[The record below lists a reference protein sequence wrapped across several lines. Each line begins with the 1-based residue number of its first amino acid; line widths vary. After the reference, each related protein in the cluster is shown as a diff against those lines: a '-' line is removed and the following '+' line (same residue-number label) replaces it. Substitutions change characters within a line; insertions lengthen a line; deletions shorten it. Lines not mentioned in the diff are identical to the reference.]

1 MGLPV
6 NDGSGQAVPDEDIPE
21 DVPTLSQINAMP
33 AQPSEQPDAGQE
45 VPQDDLPQDSGQA
58 VPDEDLPQDAVD
70 QANQDKYGTLPQEIQ
85 TGVEGVA
92 QGVAGPAATWAE
104 INLLGENPEDIAGRA
119 AANPW
124 IHGVSEAGGFAGSM
138 LAGTGEAALLGK
150 IGDAAV
156 AASDAG
162 KLGSAAIRG
171 VVEGGLFQGGDEIS
185 KGMINPNDPQA
196 PASHILAA
204 ALLGGVGGTAIE
216 GVLAPSLAAAG
227 RSGLGQRV
235 SQFLSDMG
243 SRLKFNQTNPDMLG
257 AVTQQLNTLYDSM
270 TGFRDEVYGSGQLKA
285 QNIAEL
291 TKDTSPDDV
300 AAHLA
305 NIQNIRQSAPT
316 ALQNNPAYQAA
327 WEDFEKAVYPSG
339 IPAAAEPMTQPV
351 VREET
356 QDALPYLRRPT
367 LGRTGAGQFKSVFT
381 PETID
386 GIGPETTVIAGEQ
399 PSLFAGNLNPVPQA
413 ASPEAVF
420 QATDNLKRTI
430 QRLGRFGQ
438 TSTEDLV
445 AQQAQRFSGQL
456 ADTLEDQNVWGD
468 AGAFQHDLNQA
479 VSGFIGKNSPSDI
492 FTRRFVEQTGAGQE
506 ISPGRVNTYMN
517 QLGKPAAEIKQSV
530 VQNYVD
536 GAEKLQQQL
545 DALHEKFGVQ
555 SPTSLSGSVP
565 TDLIKSTY
573 GEMSPGMKAADSLY
587 RLGVPGYASRV
598 AQGVVGSTGGAYEGY
613 RRGGIG
619 GAIAGGIG
627 GAAVGAIAPHL
638 EEVVGTKL
646 RQYAVPALIR
656 VLDSR
661 APEAAGSALNFAA
674 SASRGAAR
682 LTNGINSL
690 FQAGGSQ
697 AIDAY
702 ASEDQKNKLDEQVEK
717 GELNQQITAQAQRD
731 QNAPVQ
737 HFAEGGEVKNPMEL
751 PPQSQPA
758 KPIFKGMKHFDR
770 AMPEQAMLLASAKT
784 RVGNYLNSLKPR
796 SGGPNLAF
804 AAEAPTAHRSRSYQK
819 ALGLAVQPAGI
830 LNHMKQGTLTPELMG
845 HFKSMWPEVHD
856 YMSKQLTKKITES
869 QLAGEKPSYR
879 VRQSMSLFLG
889 TPLDGTLTPQA
900 IQSIQAMYA
909 PRPATPPPGVPPK
922 RQTKNTSK
930 LGEISKDHFTQDQA
944 AAQRTASWD

>member
-1 MGLPV
+1 VGLPV
-6 NDGSGQAVPDEDIPE
+6 NGDSGQAVPDEDIPE
-21 DVPTLSQINAMP
+21 DAPTLSQINAMP
-33 AQPSEQPDAGQE
+33 AQPEEQADSGQE
-45 VPQDDLPQDSGQA
+45 VPQNDLPQDSGQA
-58 VPDEDLPQDAVD
+58 VPDNDLPQDAVD
-70 QANQDKYGTLPQEIQ
+70 QENQEKYGTLSQEIQ

-119 AANPW
+119 ATNPW

-171 VVEGGLFQGGDEIS
+171 AVEGGLFQGGDEIS
-185 KGMINPNDPQA
+185 KGMLNPSDPQS
-196 PASHILAA
+196 PASHVLAA

-257 AVTQQLNTLYDSM
+257 AVTQQLNNLYDSM

-285 QNIAEL
+285 KNISSL
-291 TKDTSPDDV
+291 TKDMSPDNI

-305 NIQNIRQSAPT
+305 NVQNIRQSAPT

-327 WEDFEKAVYPSG
+327 WEDFDKLVNVEKDPITLQPINPAPS
-339 IPAAAEPMTQPV
+339 AA
-351 VREET
+351 
-356 QDALPYLRRPT
+356 D
-367 LGRTGAGQFKSVFT
+367 
-381 PETID
+381 
-386 GIGPETTVIAGEQ
+386 
-399 PSLFAGNLNPVPQA
+399 
-413 ASPEAVF
+413 VF
-420 QATDNLKRTI
+420 QATDNLKRNI
-430 QRLGRFGQ
+430 QRLGKFGQ
-438 TSTEDLV
+438 TSTDDLI

-479 VSGFIGKNSPSDI
+479 VGGFIGKNSPSDI

-517 QLGKPAAEIKQSV
+517 QIGKPAAEIKQSV

-545 DALHEKFGVQ
+545 DSLHEKFGVQ

-573 GEMSPGMKAADSLY
+573 GEMSPGMKAADNLY
-587 RLGVPGYASRV
+587 KLGVPGYASRV

-627 GAAVGAIAPHL
+627 GAAVGAIAPHI
-638 EEVVGTKL
+638 EEAVGAKL
-646 RQYAVPALIR
+646 GQYAVPALIR

-661 APEAAGSALNFAA
+661 APEAAGSALNFAT

-682 LTNGINSL
+682 LTNGINAL
-690 FQAGGSQ
+690 FQAGGAQ

-702 ASEDQKNKLDEQVEK
+702 ASEDQKNKLDEKVEN
-717 GELNQQITAQAQRD
+717 GELNQQITAQAQQY

-751 PPQSQPA
+751 PPPSQSA
-758 KPIFKGMKHFDR
+758 KPIFNGMKHFDR

-796 SGGPNLAF
+796 AGGPSLAF

-819 ALGLAVQPAGI
+819 ALDLAVQPAGI
-830 LNHMKQGTLTPELMG
+830 LNHMKRGTLTPELMG
-845 HFKSMWPEVHD
+845 HFKTMWPEVHD

-869 QLAGEKPSYR
+869 QIAGEKPSYR

-900 IQSIQAMYA
+900 IQSIQAIYA
-909 PRPATPPPGVPPK
+909 PRPTTPPPGVPPK